1 MKMKSAADSELL
13 DWEQEL
19 KDDIEVLCLLYCH
32 DAVLAQRWKLNE
44 DGLKYIFRE
53 TDCQHLAAAS
63 VIYNLVKAQM
73 GWEKV
78 RC

>member
-1 MKMKSAADSELL
+1 MI
-13 DWEQEL
+13 L
-19 KDDIEVLCLLYCH
+19 KFCVFSIVTTLCSRSDIV
-32 DAVLAQRWKLNE
+32 WKLNE

-63 VIYNLVKAQM
+63 VIYNM